1 MKHAAAAKRLQ
12 RRRTKEDAHVAAL
25 TLAVH
30 AADAVLAT
38 IESIMTSTT
47 RMAMSKSMIS
57 RRPRRTARRFHL
69 TMISS
74 LCAVIGCDEPFT
86 PGENDLP
93 MATEEGVK
101 PHVMEDAVESI
112 VEDDDAAFAGL
123 SKKAKKMRP
132 QQMKSQAALNHGFV
146 ADRNIIVADYAMC
159 DVDVSENEGEVGEG
173 ESSTTPQRSKANR
186 R

>member
-1 MKHAAAAKRLQ
+1 
-12 RRRTKEDAHVAAL
+12 
-25 TLAVH
+25 
-30 AADAVLAT
+30 
-38 IESIMTSTT
+38 
-47 RMAMSKSMIS
+47 
-57 RRPRRTARRFHL
+57 
-69 TMISS
+69 MISS
-74 LCAVIGCDEPFT
+74 LCAVIGYDEPFT

-101 PHVMEDAVESI
+101 PHVMKDAVESI

-186 R
+186 RCNVCGSGFSTRIKLLAHVMQKCHALHAEPNGGGA